1 MVKSMISN
9 EQIKNTDL
17 FHQTYAKL
25 CVEWTDSTYDER
37 IEESYRVVRATLT
50 PLDILIE
57 SAKNS

>member
-1 MVKSMISN
+1 MITN
-9 EQIKNTDL
+9 EQIKNVDL

-25 CVEWTDSTYDER
+25 CVEWPDSTYDER

>member
-1 MVKSMISN
+1 MISN

-25 CVEWTDSTYDER
+25 CVEWIDSTYDER

>member
-1 MVKSMISN
+1 MLITD

-17 FHQTYAKL
+17 FHETYAKL
-25 CVEWTDSTYDER
+25 CVEWLDSTYDER

-57 SAKNS
+57 AHKNK

>member
-1 MVKSMISN
+1 MISN

-57 SAKNS
+57 AHKNK

>member
-1 MVKSMISN
+1 MISN

-17 FHQTYAKL
+17 FHKTYAKL
-25 CVEWTDSTYDER
+25 CAEWPDSTYDER
-37 IEESYRVVRATLT
+37 IEESYRVVRTTLT

>member
-1 MVKSMISN
+1 MISN

-17 FHQTYAKL
+17 FHETYAKL
-25 CVEWTDSTYDER
+25 CAEWPDSTYDER
-37 IEESYRVVRATLT
+37 IEESYRVVRTTLT